1 MANKRQEYSAKYQ
14 SDNYQIIALH
24 FNKVKDCKI
33 LDHLYR
39 IKNKTD
45 YVRKLINDDMSS
57 AGYDNNLMRDE
68 EGTSVL

>member
-33 LDHLYR
+33 LDHLYK

-57 AGYDNNLMRDE
+57 AGYDNNLMR
-68 EGTSVL
+68 GQ